1 MFLIKC
7 YFKCFPVYATT
18 LQLQCSN
25 SLQVLVVYLLL
36 TSQLSEN
43 TAEVVKMALPEM
55 DVESRLSPAGLL
67 FSGEAESGGG
77 RIY

>member
-1 MFLIKC
+1 MLLQMLSCICNYITASVFKFL
-7 YFKCFPVYATT
+7 T
-18 LQLQCSN
+18 
-25 SLQVLVVYLLL
+25 SLSSLSLLL

>member
-1 MFLIKC
+1 MLLQMLSCICNYITASVFKFL
-7 YFKCFPVYATT
+7 T
-18 LQLQCSN
+18 
-25 SLQVLVVYLLL
+25 SLSSLSLLL

-67 FSGEAESGGG
+67 FSGEAES
-77 RIY
+77 